1 MALFPGLK
9 VLLLTVSKPS
19 LGNIRGFTGS
29 ERNIKLAGEEL
40 EKAGVAWLERPR
52 GGLRW
57 G

>member
-1 MALFPGLK
+1 M
-9 VLLLTVSKPS
+9 LLLTVSKPS